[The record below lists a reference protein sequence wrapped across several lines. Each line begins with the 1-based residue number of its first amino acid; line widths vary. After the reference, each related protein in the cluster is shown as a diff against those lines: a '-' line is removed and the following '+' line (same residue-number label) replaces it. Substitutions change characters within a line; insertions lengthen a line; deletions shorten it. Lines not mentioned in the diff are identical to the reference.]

1 MGTDYRRNLPNNAY
15 QAATTANDPSQ
26 QNPYATIADL
36 GTGAGGDTL
45 LISGGASYS
54 GTGLDFDVSI
64 LVFKIAGIEYT
75 TSAETTVTLA
85 VGDPTFARFD
95 AIIATLDAS
104 DNPIVDVVQ
113 GTPSATPVTPA
124 LSADQVL
131 VQYVDIQAT
140 ATTPNITT
148 VQVYREDQ
156 TSDWLGSVFGGFGNA
171 AVFSSPTPAPT
182 EGLFCCLN
190 TVGRYG
196 LNRGTRFTA
205 PTAVDRSQYAQLSF
219 RIYLVDDFVANYVN
233 YIRVFGYSAL
243 PTDEG
248 GTGEYLGLI
257 DVIPYMDLTA
267 VGQWQLVTVPTGLMD
282 QNLSVSEIGFLN
294 FTVYNC
300 PPALV
305 QCGGTALKD
314 NSGNLITLQYA
325 IDDVKLQTGVI
336 PNPQVP
342 TITIEENSVGVGTTD
357 KLDFQD
363 GNNTTVEVTENLI
376 DDKIEVKYNV
386 TSSYFGTVN
395 GRTIVEVTQES
406 DFGVGGILLPNT
418 TYVVRG
424 EVAITSTL
432 QASSADGVEIVGL
445 GRDTDG
451 LNVTAVGITMFNITD
466 SNVIF
471 KDLKF
476 RGTGA
481 NSTVLRATNISAG
494 LYNDGRLKTL
504 AINDCQF
511 RNCQNV
517 MVIRG
522 FDLVDINNCLFN
534 YVEAPTSGL
543 DFEDVSKLQI
553 TSCELIRWFDES
565 TIPTPSGWA
574 TAAMINLLPN
584 NVVGFGAV
592 NINGCVIH
600 PQQTQIGINI
610 SALSTTGFGTISSN
624 AFVPGPFTG
633 AGSVFEPTLLGLPDY
648 SATQA
653 LKYDVFANQGILNS
667 TSGCVG
673 TLSGNATATNT
684 AAGIQDV
691 NTGGGALTQA
701 AVRFAVDTAGIATY
715 NGTKQIYCSIHASVT
730 VDSTGND
737 GTYEL
742 SLWKNVGGGAYSLL
756 PGSEQQIEF
765 DSAGALTLN
774 VGSVAINYGTL
785 FNNGDQLKIRI
796 EKISAPA
803 QDCTVV
809 DFQLVIR
816 E

>member
-15 QAATTANDPSQ
+15 QAATTANGPSSV
-26 QNPYATIADL
+26 NPYATINDL
-36 GTGAGGDTL
+36 PTGISAGNQ

-54 GTGLDFDVSI
+54 GTGLVFDVTF
-64 LVFKIAGIEYT
+64 LEYRIAGVEYT
-75 TSAETTVTLA
+75 ANPTQVTLA
-85 VGDPTFARFD
+85 VADPTFGRFD
-95 AIIATLDAS
+95 AIV
-104 DNPIVDVVQ
+104 VDENSVVSVLT
-113 GTPSATPVTPA
+113 GTPAAEPLTPA
-124 LSADQVL
+124 IGEDQVL
-131 VQYVDIQAT
+131 VQYVALGPGAT
-140 ATTPNITT
+140 SPDVTSQIIYNDGSVPNWTPGVSGVGATFPTADFTSTTPPPFIDSECTLMTFNQYSTGRYVKYTAPVPVNRADYAVLTFRIWLFDDLSTIDGGIGRQPFVRLMGSGT
-148 VQVYREDQ
+148 NEL
-156 TSDWLGSVFGGFGNA
+156 LGSVYLNGWGLQRNLTNTWQLISIPLN
-171 AVFSSPTPAPT
+171 VFASNPGVTDIAMFRIHCVEYLPNTPTPP
-182 EGLFCCLN
+182 N
-190 TVGRYG
+190 T
-196 LNRGTRFTA
+196 
-205 PTAVDRSQYAQLSF
+205 Q
-219 RIYLVDDFVANYVN
+219 I
-233 YIRVFGYSAL
+233 
-243 PTDEG
+243 
-248 GTGEYLGLI
+248 
-257 DVIPYMDLTA
+257 
-267 VGQWQLVTVPTGLMD
+267 
-282 QNLSVSEIGFLN
+282 
-294 FTVYNC
+294 
-300 PPALV
+300 
-305 QCGGTALKD
+305 
-314 NSGNLITLQYA
+314 A
-325 IDDVKLQTGVI
+325 IDDVRLQTGYGPSASI
-336 PNPQVP
+336 P
-342 TITIEENSVGVGTTD
+342 TIDVFENDAFESSTF
-357 KLDFQD
+357 KLNFID
-363 GNNTTVEVTENLI
+363 GNNTTVDVT
-376 DDKIEVKYNV
+376 DDPLNNKADVQYNV
-386 TSSYFGTVN
+386 TSSFFGTVN

-406 DFGVGGILLPNT
+406 DFGVGGLLLPNT

-451 LNVTAVGITMFNITD
+451 LNVTAVGITMLSITD
-466 SNVIF
+466 SNVIL

-494 LYNDGRLKTL
+494 AYNQGRLKTL

-565 TIPTPSGWA
+565 TIPAPSGWA

-584 NVVGFGAV
+584 NVIGFGAV

-624 AFVPGPFTG
+624 AFVPGPFTT
-633 AGSVFEPTLLGLPDY
+633 GSVFEPTLLGLPDY

-667 TSGCVG
+667 TSGVVG
-673 TLSGNATATNT
+673 TLSSNATATNT

-701 AVRFAVDTAGIATY
+701 AVRFTVDTAGIATY
-715 NGTKQIYCSIHASVT
+715 NGTKQVYCSIHASVT
-730 VDSTGND
+730 IDSTGND

-756 PGSEQQIEF
+756 PGSEQQIQF
-765 DSAGALTLN
+765 DVAGAITLD
-774 VGSVAINYGTL
+774 VGSLSINYGTL
-785 FNNGDQLKIRI
+785 FNNGDQLKLRI

-803 QDCTVV
+803 QDCTVT